1 MKKLLAFIILI
12 LFFMFPSKADDIRD
26 FQIEGMSIGDS
37 VLDYLPKNKIK
48 KKISPNKKI
57 KIVRASKK
65 ENLEIYHSSQLWW
78 YDEDKEYKIVGLSG
92 ELDFNNDIKGCRKK
106 QKEIVEDIKSL
117 FSTLTV
123 RESENKYQHDKTGKS
138 KVFHNSFK
146 FPSGDIINIQCYKFS
161 KNFKKKRKAIDNLKV
176 MIVSKKMEDHYSNS
190 RR

>member
-1 MKKLLAFIILI
+1 MKNFLAILVLSLCFIN
-12 LFFMFPSKADDIRD
+12 PSHADNIRD
-26 FQIEGMSIGDS
+26 FQIEGMSLGDS

-106 QKEIVEDIKSL
+106 QKEIV
-117 FSTLTV
+117 
-123 RESENKYQHDKTGKS
+123 
-138 KVFHNSFK
+138 
-146 FPSGDIINIQCYKFS
+146 
-161 KNFKKKRKAIDNLKV
+161 
-176 MIVSKKMEDHYSNS
+176 
-190 RR
+190 